1 MRQTI
6 FSMKNQVQHWD
17 QKNKDFLKVVIL
29 FLELV
34 WLNVYTLCYFEFMGN
49 PFSNEAQ
56 RGIWLAI
63 NAAYVVSSM
72 WVNPIVI
79 HRRITMAEIV
89 QSSMRTFLAVMV
101 ISLLLIAFL
110 DHGIVAHY
118 KRIPFYY
125 LLLMLLLIFERTML
139 RQFMRWYRSRSKV
152 KRNVVFFGVSDAT
165 SEIIET
171 IRRDEAFGYHV
182 IGYFDDQPNSEQMGK
197 YEYLGTFEQARERLA
212 EYPEYVAEAFCCLS
226 SNQSTRIAQIAELCD
241 DMVINFNLV
250 PNFWNYLHR
259 TMYLSFY
266 GETPL
271 LHTRYIPLSSFSKRM
286 LKRTFDIIVSFIFL
300 VFFFPFIFIIVATI
314 IKITMPGP
322 IFFKQKRSGLRG
334 DTFVCYKFRSM
345 KVNKEAD
352 IMQATKEDPRK
363 TPFGNFM
370 RHTNIDELPQFWNV
384 LIGNMSVVGPRPH
397 MLRHTE
403 EYSKLVPKY
412 MVRHFAKPGITG
424 WAQVNGCRGETK
436 ELWQM
441 EDRVKHDIW
450 YIENWTFFLD
460 LRIIWLTVFNTI
472 RGEKAAY

>member
-1 MRQTI
+1 
-6 FSMKNQVQHWD
+6 
-17 QKNKDFLKVVIL
+17 
-29 FLELV
+29 
-34 WLNVYTLCYFEFMGN
+34 
-49 PFSNEAQ
+49 
-56 RGIWLAI
+56 
-63 NAAYVVSSM
+63 
-72 WVNPIVI
+72 
-79 HRRITMAEIV
+79 
-89 QSSMRTFLAVMV
+89 
-101 ISLLLIAFL
+101 
-110 DHGIVAHY
+110 
-118 KRIPFYY
+118 
-125 LLLMLLLIFERTML
+125 
-139 RQFMRWYRSRSKV
+139 
-152 KRNVVFFGVSDAT
+152 
-165 SEIIET
+165 
-171 IRRDEAFGYHV
+171 
-182 IGYFDDQPNSEQMGK
+182 
-197 YEYLGTFEQARERLA
+197 
-212 EYPEYVAEAFCCLS
+212 
-226 SNQSTRIAQIAELCD
+226 
-241 DMVINFNLV
+241 
-250 PNFWNYLHR
+250 
-259 TMYLSFY
+259 MYLSFY

-322 IFFKQKRSGLRG
+322 IFFRQKRSGLRG

-352 IMQATKEDPRK
+352 TMQATKEDPRK